1 MRCVFPVVW
10 PLLSHSK
17 RFEFQY
23 FLAYYDGVYAYGLA
37 QLNDVVEFRLPC
49 IVELYNSSTIV
60 ALATL
65 TTRRKV
71 CHYRVSILNCIS
83 SWPVPLAC
91 VFVDITSL
99 AYRALYGSR
108 FGLGVRQEKIS
119 LPSAADLF
127 DSVGVGSFMSPSGP
141 ANPAT
146 DSPAT
151 ATPKRRK
158 DAGSINRSSSSSS
171 SSAKRNKCNAEGEK
185 SGGVSKGLI
194 PPQMSRPNI
203 VTEDSALWSSDAS
216 VKRQRQTAA
225 ENKRAGGG
233 AGKGKGVD
241 EKGAKGSMTYKQREK
256 VGPSAGRPGFAF
268 FMFLVFCVIL
278 LRCRFIA
285 VKYRFRSGCLDP
297 KLHLSQ
303 SCAVVGGVRLTT

>member
-1 MRCVFPVVW
+1 M
-10 PLLSHSK
+10 
-17 RFEFQY
+17 
-23 FLAYYDGVYAYGLA
+23 
-37 QLNDVVEFRLPC
+37 
-49 IVELYNSSTIV
+49 
-60 ALATL
+60 
-65 TTRRKV
+65 
-71 CHYRVSILNCIS
+71 YR
-83 SWPVPLAC
+83 
-91 VFVDITSL
+91 
-99 AYRALYGSR
+99 RALQQQYYFRPRDTYYTPQGLPLQSIHPQLLIVLARPSRVRLSVSRPLHIALCGSR

-141 ANPAT
+141 AIPAT

-158 DAGSINRSSSSSS
+158 DGGSIHRSSISS
-171 SSAKRNKCNAEGEK
+171 SSAKRNKSNAEGEK

-233 AGKGKGVD
+233 AGNGKGVD

-256 VGPSAGRPGFAF
+256 VGRLAGRPGFLF
-268 FMFLVFCVIL
+268 FFFFFWYLFFV
-278 LRCRFIA
+278 
-285 VKYRFRSGCLDP
+285 
-297 KLHLSQ
+297 
-303 SCAVVGGVRLTT
+303 